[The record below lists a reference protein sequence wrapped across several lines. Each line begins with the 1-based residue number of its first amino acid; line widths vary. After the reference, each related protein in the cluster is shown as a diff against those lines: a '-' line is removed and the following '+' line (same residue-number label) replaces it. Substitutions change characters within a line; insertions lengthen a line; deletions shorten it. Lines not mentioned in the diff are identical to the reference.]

1 MIQAF
6 VEFQGQ
12 RWSLDLDYTLDK
24 VSINVSLKKA
34 SHIIEYS
41 NSFSSSYIHSLTTRV
56 GNYKPFNVFIE
67 MILDGIKSQNSRS
80 RTNTPSG
87 VVTIDLVTGEDL
99 LSQSKQ
105 KNAQPSPAEM
115 PSKKIYLVL
124 TYAVAYDRVHYPLP
138 LLCKTHD
145 NILPEPKQQRRD
157 IKDTGHKK
165 WNTDQQVHMSNESD
179 NDIRMYQ
186 LALQRVTHLSPLQ
199 VLKQVQRLEYLNS
212 CLKMETGPTSSSKS
226 RTQARNASN
235 SRLKPTNEILEEA
248 IDILNQIV
256 DPDYV
261 PKVRISHSSVKSGYK
276 VIKSEPLVP
285 KSSRPKSTPRTTSR
299 TPTAPTPNRINN
311 RSSSASNNAS
321 PRESS
326 ASRPFKRFDPT
337 EYVRQRNEKRS
348 SSVSSRGSSNSIR
361 RSNSVPSRTN
371 SKSRM
376 HAASSNRDKEKT
388 ARVSSNARRKESK
401 PEKRMIDLDDE
412 IVVHDTTIEYP
423 VTDDDIDARLKRL
436 EVFLQS
442 V

>member
-12 RWSLDLDYTLDK
+12 KWNVDLDYTLDK
-24 VSINVSLKKA
+24 VSIHVSLQNTSQSLA
-34 SHIIEYS
+34 YS
-41 NSFSSSYIHSLTTRV
+41 NTFTSSYIHSLTTRV
-56 GNYKPFNVFIE
+56 GNYKPYNVFIE
-67 MILDGIKSQNSRS
+67 MILDGFKSRS
-80 RTNTPSG
+80 TRSRSNASTG

-99 LSQSKQ
+99 LA
-105 KNAQPSPAEM
+105 NAKPDNSRSSAAEL

-138 LLCKTHD
+138 LLLRTNRNRSPQPRQRETAHK
-145 NILPEPKQQRRD
+145 LLKPEE
-157 IKDTGHKK
+157 
-165 WNTDQQVHMSNESD
+165 NLNMENESSSELK
-179 NDIRMYQ
+179 MYQ

-212 CLKMETGPTSSSKS
+212 SLKMELGSKSSSTTRAQS
-226 RTQARNASN
+226 RSASN
-235 SRLKPTNEILEEA
+235 RRTKPASEILEEA
-248 IDILNQIV
+248 IDILSQIV

-261 PKVRISHSSVKSGYK
+261 PKIRVSHPSEKQGYK
-276 VIKSEPLVP
+276 IIKSEPLLP
-285 KSSRPKSTPRTTSR
+285 KSSRPKSSPRAGSR
-299 TPTAPTPNRINN
+299 TPNATSNNRLNS
-311 RSSSASNNAS
+311 RSSSASKNAS

-326 ASRPFKRFDPT
+326 VTRPFKRFDPT

-348 SSVSSRGSSNSIR
+348 SSVSSRGSSQSLR
-361 RSNSVPSRTN
+361 RTNSVPSRAN
-371 SKSRM
+371 STSRIEPESRKTGKQRTTKGNSVSRKS
-376 HAASSNRDKEKT
+376 ET
-388 ARVSSNARRKESK
+388 K
-401 PEKRMIDLDDE
+401 PDKRMIDLEDE